1 MSISQ
6 LLEKR
11 NATDTSFNVEIVGVK
26 KQKIT
31 ANNNLNWDCG
41 WDCDCNCV
49 GDCDC
54 RGDW

>member
-11 NATDTSFNVEIVGVK
+11 NATDISFNVEIVGVK
-26 KQKIT
+26 KQK
-31 ANNNLNWDCG
+31 NMEYNNLNWDCT